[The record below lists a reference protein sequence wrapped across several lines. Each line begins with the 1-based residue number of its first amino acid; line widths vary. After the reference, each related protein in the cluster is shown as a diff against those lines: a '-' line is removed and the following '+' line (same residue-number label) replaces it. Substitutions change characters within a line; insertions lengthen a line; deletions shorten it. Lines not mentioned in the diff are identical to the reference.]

1 MPAPRNIVK
10 FVKDV
15 TITAVASQAMES
27 AIHLVVDETTESQ
40 DTGIRIASLL
50 IGLDVAGR
58 VQDRTDTMI
67 DAVADWRK
75 NRKLAETP
83 PAV

>member
-1 MPAPRNIVK
+1 MPARRNIVK

-15 TITAVASQAMES
+15 TITAVAAQAMES
-27 AIHLVVDETTESQ
+27 AIHTVVNETTESQ

-67 DAVADWRK
+67 DTVADWRK
-75 NRKLAETP
+75 NRKLAKSLS
-83 PAV
+83 AV